1 MYVYNIY
8 DKLYDNNKDKT
19 EEVGVTPFLIFVF
32 DIYRHLFE
40 NSKLN
45 YFELTNSL
53 LTITCFRI

>member
-40 NSKLN
+40 NSN
-45 YFELTNSL
+45 
-53 LTITCFRI
+53 